1 MIYYR
6 VIIYSIFNYIWVI
19 YGIHVSK
26 YAIHGASGIYYIGT
40 QKSSL
45 SQSVAGKPDKEFNT
59 FIVFFHLYIYIYEWH
74 RCLRFRSKFPCFSV
88 TTPKGTVM
96 PSKPHLGSEVGWTS
110 MAVLVPSLWEE
121 AVFCAELAMEN
132 MGKLW
137 TTK

>member
-1 MIYYR
+1 MYG
-6 VIIYSIFNYIWVI
+6 IFNYIWVI
-19 YGIHVSK
+19 YGINVSK

-45 SQSVAGKPDKEFNT
+45 LQSVAGKPDREFNRL
-59 FIVFFHLYIYIYEWH
+59 IVFFTYRWH

-88 TTPKGTVM
+88 TTPKGTGM
-96 PSKPHLGSEVGWTS
+96 PSSEVGWTS

-121 AVFCAELAMEN
+121 AFCAELAMEN